1 MEEKGTRRYVCT
13 ASPTSSP
20 IDLVRVCCR
29 QAAIARYSRRR
40 GVSWCTSNN
49 SLGYERPLTDYCRT
63 GLHPIVRAI
72 PMRIHEI
79 LIERFSEEAVEFN
92 ELDIFLRRNED
103 FKPFEDE
110 KTLLRAEPIGVPG
123 AYSPLQMYPSHA
135 PSRSP
140 SPSPLAL
147 REKEK
152 KEINAGEELAE
163 FGLANVSVT
172 DDDLRALV
180 AELGLGGDEADDL
193 VKGLSSTETAPAKET
208 KAALKPSETKPVA
221 KPKEIKPAPKEEKP
235 PVKEEEPLKV
245 VVKAENEKED
255 QPKEVIIKEDEK
267 EVQPKEVIA
276 KDDDKKDEPEGVD
289 VKSDDKKETQPE
301 GDAKADDKKEAQSE
315 EANTKEDDQKEEPK
329 VVEDKKVDL
338 PSVAAEAS
346 VPEET
351 TKKD

>member
-1 MEEKGTRRYVCT
+1 MEEKGTGRYVCT
-13 ASPTSSP
+13 TSPSSSP
-20 IDLVRVCCR
+20 IDLVRVWCR

-40 GVSWCTSNN
+40 GVSWCTSGN
-49 SLGYERPLTDYCRT
+49 LPGYELPLTDYCRT

-72 PMRIHEI
+72 PKRIHEI
-79 LIERFSEEAVEFN
+79 LIKRFSEEAVEFN

-208 KAALKPSETKPVA
+208 KAAPKPSETKPVA
-221 KPKEIKPAPKEEKP
+221 KETKPTPKEKP
-235 PVKEEEPLKV
+235 PVKEEEPPKV
-245 VVKAENEKED
+245 VVKAEDEKEE

-276 KDDDKKDEPEGVD
+276 KDDDEKDVQSKEVD
-289 VKSDDKKETQPE
+289 VKGDDKKETKLE
-301 GDAKADDKKEAQSE
+301 GDAKEDDKKEAQSE
-315 EANTKEDDQKEEPK
+315 AASAKEDDQKEEPK
-329 VVEDKKVDL
+329 VVEDKKDDV